1 MKYINRSLKWHF
13 YIWMAGMLM
22 PLQAGWAR
30 PPSNWLDSSSART
43 EVERFI
49 AHVGLADARWS
60 SVESI
65 RVQGVLFHFSRV
77 TVRARLA
84 SVLDAFTEKD
94 SPFEQ
99 ILFGANQVL
108 LSGWRQERHWLL
120 HLNAAEREVQGTLSV
135 LPFKPEAHNMPIN
148 PDHAAILND
157 WARAYSSLGQ
167 APSQELP

>member
-84 SVLDAFTEKD
+84 SVLDAFTGKD